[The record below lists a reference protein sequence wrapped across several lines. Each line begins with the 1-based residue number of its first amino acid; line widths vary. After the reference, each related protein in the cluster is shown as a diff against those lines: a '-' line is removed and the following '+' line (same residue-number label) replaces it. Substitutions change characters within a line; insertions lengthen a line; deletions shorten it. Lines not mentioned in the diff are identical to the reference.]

1 MSEHAL
7 VVDTSVLI
15 HFMEGNVAAREW
27 LFGREVHVSVAT
39 EIELRTMGAI
49 KQNAK
54 AVIDRTLSLCSIWDI
69 SPSIK
74 EQCIHF
80 RSAHRMKLADA
91 LIAATAASLNL
102 PLLTADKDFNKVKGA
117 IDVRSL

>member
-1 MSEHAL
+1 M
-7 VVDTSVLI
+7 
-15 HFMEGNVAAREW
+15 
-27 LFGREVHVSVAT
+27 GREVHISVAT
-39 EIELRTMGAI
+39 EIELRTMSAI
-49 KQNAK
+49 KK
-54 AVIDRTLSLCSIWDI
+54 AARPVIDRTMAICSIWDI

-102 PLLTADKDFNKVKGA
+102 PLVTADKDFKRLKEVVEIRIFG
-117 IDVRSL
+117 